1 MEAARKEKYP
11 ESSGVGD
18 MLLKRDQE
26 FVKPIDCQRV
36 MIQRT
41 RDCPKAKI
49 TFPEDV
55 VTLLREMGDYERER
69 AMILSLDT
77 KNNVISIENIST
89 GSLNASIV
97 HPREAVKGS
106 LLANAAHIIFAHN
119 HPSGDPAP
127 SVEDRAINK
136 KLQEAF
142 NIVGIDMLDSII
154 IGRDGYYSARE
165 HGEMFP
171 ESKYKE
177 SKPGEMKIMEG
188 KYKEES
194 EDEDACSTAM
204 TAAMEV
210 ITERCSNGVAET
222 DEPEDGRFLRLHIKQ
237 EIKTVHALALRGDS
251 SVKFRAENTIKQI
264 DIGVDNNMIS
274 SEHAEV
280 LRGAVQ
286 KAQSIFSF

>member
-1 MEAARKEKYP
+1 MPTWAQREAARKEKYP

-119 HPSGDPAP
+119 HPSGDPSP

-177 SKPGEMKIMEG
+177 SKPGEMKIME
-188 KYKEES
+188 KHTKSEIES
-194 EDEDACSTAM
+194 DEDDACSVAT
-204 TAAMEV
+204 TAALSV
-210 ITERCSNGVAET
+210 INERCGAEG
-222 DEPEDGRFLRLHIKQ
+222 DEDVIESLERQAIRMIEKADKDSRPGLERQLQYYKDNSDAAGMLKLIDFLK
-237 EIKTVHALALRGDS
+237 
-251 SVKFRAENTIKQI
+251 
-264 DIGVDNNMIS
+264 IG
-274 SEHAEV
+274 
-280 LRGAVQ
+280 
-286 KAQSIFSF
+286 F

>member
-1 MEAARKEKYP
+1 MPTWAQREAARKEKYP

-119 HPSGDPAP
+119 HPSGDPSP

-154 IGRDGYYSARE
+154 IGRETYYSFKE

-171 ESKYKE
+171 ESKHKE
-177 SKPGEMKIMEG
+177 SKPGGIMER
-188 KYKEES
+188 KDLEIES
-194 EDEDACSTAM
+194 DEDDACSIATMAALEVM
-204 TAAMEV
+204 SERCGGEGGTVNDALTAA
-210 ITERCSNGVAET
+210 
-222 DEPEDGRFLRLHIKQ
+222 
-237 EIKTVHALALRGDS
+237 KTALDHL
-251 SVKFRAENTIKQI
+251 
-264 DIGVDNNMIS
+264 S
-274 SEHAEV
+274 SEGKVVFSREIQKIHKTGEGWEV
-280 LRGAVQ
+280 EIESPKFTGTLEISPTGDCQ
-286 KAQSIFSF
+286 TK